1 MTPCLL
7 WRRCPTLPASF
18 NWGSGCPSKK
28 SAAYPAVFTGIGIA
42 AFFREGMVRALRHE
56 GPRLTAL
63 KVAVS
68 ALVEP

>member
-1 MTPCLL
+1 MAP
-7 WRRCPTLPASF
+7 LPHPPRF
-18 NWGSGCPSKK
+18 LQLGERLPVKK